1 MPTLVKTVIL
11 PLNPETNRIKL
22 QQLTQLTRRC
32 TYAVEL
38 FLQKA
43 RLKNVSSKKAL
54 EQFRHEVQA
63 RTGLSSGIVQAC
75 RDRTSWLVK
84 AWKNRTDEWQEKVSK
99 KEEDLRKAVG
109 NRNRRQEQLADL
121 TPRAL
126 KTRAKKHQQ
135 VISAEEKV
143 NQLTHHVVQLKQLSP
158 AFPTIKRRQPIWFD
172 NRIGFLGKTKTAGC
186 HFHYWLTVST
196 LNKGKRLSLPMQVYP
211 YAERFL
217 NNPKWKRKSFSLIW
231 NRQKKGYFVHLK
243 LEKHV
248 VSNKLTDAWGVVLG
262 MKRLV
267 YAVNDDEQQHL
278 VIDGN
283 HPSITPLL
291 QRLKE
296 LNNRLARLQRLGR
309 IAALKKQRYKRSRVA
324 EHLRNVLVKTT
335 FEQLATI
342 TNGPILIGFGYP
354 KRLRDYRGVRQ
365 KHLTCSHRTSS
376 KRHRKRLHRWSYK
389 ALLTKLLTKALEYGH
404 LSFKVVEYWTTKRCH
419 CCGKY
424 NVTITDRSFLCHIC
438 GYKGDRD
445 GNASCNIRDLTKLRL
460 AIYLQK
466 NNVTCDF
473 PLSLHYRKVP
483 GNEKVGGRPSP
494 TILSVGM

>member
-11 PLNPETNRIKL
+11 PLDPETNRIKL
-22 QQLTQLTRRC
+22 QQLTRLTRRC

-43 RLKNVSSKKAL
+43 RSKNVSSKKAL

-75 RDRTSWLVK
+75 RDRVSWLVK
-84 AWKNRTDEWQEKVSK
+84 AWENRIDEWQEKVSN
-99 KEEDLRKAVG
+99 KEEDLRKALVT
-109 NRNRRQEQLADL
+109 RNRLQEQLADL
-121 TPRAL
+121 SARAV
-126 KTRAKKHQQ
+126 KTRAKKHHQA
-135 VISAEEKV
+135 ISAEKQV
-143 NQLTHHVVQLKQLSP
+143 NQLTHHMGQLKQLAP
-158 AFPTIKRRQPIWFD
+158 AFPTIRRRQSIWFD
-172 NRIGFLGKTKTAGC
+172 NRIGLLGKTKNAGC

-196 LNKGKRLSLPMQVYP
+196 LNKGKRLSLPIQVYP

-217 NNPKWKRKSFSLIW
+217 NNPKWEQKSFSLVW
-231 NRQKKGYFVHLK
+231 NRQKKRYFVHLK
-243 LEKHV
+243 LEKHIV
-248 VSNKLTDAWGVVLG
+248 PKKLTDAWGIDLG

-267 YAVNDDEQQHL
+267 YAVNDDEQQHF

-309 IAALKKQRYKRSRVA
+309 IAALKKQRHKRSRVA

-342 TNGPILIGFGYP
+342 TKGPILIGFGYP
-354 KRLRDYRGVRQ
+354 KRLRNHRGVRP
-365 KHLTCSHRTSS
+365 KHLTRSHRASS
-376 KRHRKRLHRWSYK
+376 KRHRKRVHRWAYK
-389 ALLTKLLTKALEYGH
+389 ALLAKLLTKALEYNH
-404 LSFKVVEYWTTKRCH
+404 LPFKVVEYWTTKRCH
-419 CCGKY
+419 RCGKY
-424 NVTITDRSFLCHIC
+424 NVTITDRSLVCHIC

-445 GNASCNIRDLTKLRL
+445 GNTSCNIRDLAKLRL
-460 AIYLQK
+460 TKYLQK

-473 PLSLHYRKVP
+473 PLSLRYRTVP

-494 TILSVGM
+494 TMFSVGM